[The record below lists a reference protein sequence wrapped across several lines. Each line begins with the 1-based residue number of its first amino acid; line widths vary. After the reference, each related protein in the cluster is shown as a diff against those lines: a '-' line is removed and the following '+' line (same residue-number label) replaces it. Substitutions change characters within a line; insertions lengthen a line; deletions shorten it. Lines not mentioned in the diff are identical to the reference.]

1 MEQINLKS
9 VITQYPVC
17 LSDDKKLKAILL
29 DLYPNGSK
37 GLIHVLCTIQAAGI
51 TLEMQSK
58 GAADELDLC
67 RYRRILQEN
76 YGLMGKMVESG
87 LALWQSALIE
97 PKPEPEKKAPAAPRK
112 KKKATESD
120 DLTHIHSYTDTV
132 VPPTCAEQGYTL
144 HSCACGY
151 EYKDNYKPKLP
162 HTYEEIETVPPTCD
176 SDGAQKMHCKNCGA
190 EKIVTLPKREHEFGN
205 WEVTTPATCE
215 TEGAEARTCKLCGY
229 IETRTVPAEQHDF
242 SDWIE
247 KTHADCTHSG
257 TETRFCRKCNFTE
270 TRKIKALGHAWN
282 RWHPS
287 AEKEKTAERYCS
299 RCGQTEEE
307 AFDYEEAKKQYGDSY
322 VGKPKIWQD
331 YVKAEKE
338 RRMCI
343 PCKGCGCM
351 VDPIEYKSCPEC
363 GDSIP
368 GNLGKGY
375 PSIKKIS
382 NPQKV
387 LAKERMRKFKIV
399 FNTLWISMLELVF
412 AFTPCVCMLIALLN
426 MNSAWVGLFLPGLI
440 IYFIS
445 IFFFES
451 VLGRI
456 TEKCEAVETVLEW
469 IDKMHIFLTWLFI
482 ALIVLLGVGIGCNS
496 CK

>member
-9 VITQYPVC
+9 VITQYPAC
-17 LSDDKKLKAILL
+17 LSDDKKLKAVLL

-51 TLEMQSK
+51 TSEMQSR
-58 GAADELDLC
+58 GAVDELDLC
-67 RYRRILQEN
+67 RYRRTLQEN

-87 LALWQSALIE
+87 LALWQAALID
-97 PKPEPEKKAPAAPRK
+97 PKPEPEKKAPAVPRK

-162 HTYEEIETVPPTCD
+162 HTYEEVETVSPTCD
-176 SDGAQKMHCKNCGA
+176 SDGAQKMRCKNCGA

-229 IETRTVPAEQHDF
+229 TETRTVPAKQHDF

-287 AEKEKTAERYCS
+287 TEKEKTAERYCS
-299 RCGQTEEE
+299 RCGKTEEE
-307 AFDYEEAKKQYGDSY
+307 PFDYETAKKQYGT
-322 VGKPKIWQD
+322 KIKD
-331 YVKAEKE
+331 A
-338 RRMCI
+338 
-343 PCKGCGCM
+343 P
-351 VDPIEYKSCPEC
+351 PIWA
-363 GDSIP
+363 DHLR
-368 GNLGKGY
+368 N
-375 PSIKKIS
+375 
-382 NPQKV
+382 QKD
-387 LAKERMRKFKIV
+387 AKEALRKQEAQKMNEEQSRIDELARKQEKREALV
-399 FNTLWISMLELVF
+399 KCALLIATL
-412 AFTPCVCMLIALLN
+412 MLIIIAPLFMINCAFSFPPGWIVVFLFGAD
-426 MNSAWVGLFLPGLI
+426 MAAIGVSSLIGSFICSEDKDKRGYLVGGVASLFLA
-440 IYFIS
+440 FAC
-445 IFFFES
+445 FFGVVAE
-451 VLGRI
+451 L
-456 TEKCEAVETVLEW
+456 
-469 IDKMHIFLTWLFI
+469 FL
-482 ALIVLLGVGIGCNS
+482 
-496 CK
+496 

>member
-1 MEQINLKS
+1 MEQLNLKS
-9 VITQYPVC
+9 VIKQYPVC

-37 GLIHVLCTIQAAGI
+37 GLIHVLCTIQMAGI
-51 TLEMQSK
+51 TSEMQSK
-58 GAADELDLC
+58 GAVDELDLC

-120 DLTHIHSYTDTV
+120 DLTHIHSYIDTV

-162 HTYEEIETVPPTCD
+162 HTYEEVETVAPTCD
-176 SDGAQKMHCKNCGA
+176 SDGAQKMRCKNCGA

-205 WEVTTPATCE
+205 WEVSTPATCE

-299 RCGQTEEE
+299 RCGKTEEE
-307 AFDYEEAKKQYGDSY
+307 AFDYETAEKQYGT
-322 VGKPKIWQD
+322 KIKD
-331 YVKAEKE
+331 A
-338 RRMCI
+338 
-343 PCKGCGCM
+343 P
-351 VDPIEYKSCPEC
+351 PIWADHLRDQE
-363 GDSIP
+363 D
-368 GNLGKGY
+368 
-375 PSIKKIS
+375 
-382 NPQKV
+382 
-387 LAKERMRKFKIV
+387 AKEALRRQEAQRMREVQARKEALARQQAIEEQQSQEKFAAQEKRREIV
-399 FNTLWISMLELVF
+399 TRTFGIINMIAAYSWILLVF
-412 AFTPCVCMLIALLN
+412 LAFVGIDIGWAFTFPFVFSGVAGVTQMI
-426 MNSAWVGLFLPGLI
+426 GF
-440 IYFIS
+440 FIS
-445 IFFFES
+445 KNDKRDYLIWAIVQFLFF
-451 VLGRI
+451 I
-456 TEKCEAVETVLEW
+456 P
-469 IDKMHIFLTWLFI
+469 FLIMI
-482 ALIVLLGVGIGCNS
+482 AI
-496 CK
+496 K

>member
-1 MEQINLKS
+1 MEQISLKS
-9 VITQYPVC
+9 IITQYPVC
-17 LSDDKKLKAILL
+17 LLDDKKLKAILL

-37 GLIHVLCTIQAAGI
+37 GLIHVLCTIQMAGI
-51 TLEMQSK
+51 TSEMQSK

-87 LALWQSALIE
+87 LALWQLALIE

-120 DLTHIHSYTDTV
+120 DLTHIHSYIDTV

-162 HTYEEIETVPPTCD
+162 HTYEEVETVAPTCD
-176 SDGAQKMHCKNCGA
+176 SDGAQKMRCKNCGA

-229 IETRTVPAEQHDF
+229 METRTVPAEQHDF

-299 RCGQTEEE
+299 RCGKTEEE
-307 AFDYEEAKKQYGDSY
+307 AFDYGTAEKQYGT
-322 VGKPKIWQD
+322 KIKDAPPIWADHLRDQKD
-331 YVKAEKE
+331 KEKE
-338 RRMCI
+338 RHQQELQRR
-343 PCKGCGCM
+343 K
-351 VDPIEYKSCPEC
+351 EEQKRREE
-363 GDSIP
+363 
-368 GNLGKGY
+368 LQ
-375 PSIKKIS
+375 KIS
-382 NPQKV
+382 EEYARKQAIEEQQRRQKAAAKQERNDNIGCVLKV
-387 LAKERMRKFKIV
+387 LFIIGIIIFTEWFGIKTGV
-399 FNTLWISMLELVF
+399 TSCSSC
-412 AFTPCVCMLIALLN
+412 AFIN
-426 MNSAWVGLFLPGLI
+426 NSI
-440 IYFIS
+440 IINNFMT
-445 IFFFES
+445 
-451 VLGRI
+451 I
-456 TEKCEAVETVLEW
+456 TNET
-469 IDKMHIFLTWLFI
+469 
-482 ALIVLLGVGIGCNS
+482 GG
-496 CK
+496 

>member
-37 GLIHVLCTIQAAGI
+37 GLIHVLCTIQMAGI
-51 TLEMQSK
+51 TTEMQSK

-76 YGLMGKMVESG
+76 YGLMGKMVEAG

-120 DLTHIHSYTDTV
+120 DPTHIHFYTDTV

-162 HTYEEIETVPPTCD
+162 HTYEEVETVPPTCD
-176 SDGAQKMHCKNCGA
+176 SDGAQKLRCKNCDA
-190 EKIVTLPKREHEFGN
+190 EKIVTLPKRAHTFGN
-205 WEVTTPATCE
+205 WEATTPATCE

-229 IETRTVPAEQHDF
+229 TETRTVPAEQHDF

-307 AFDYEEAKKQYGDSY
+307 PFDYETAEKQYGT
-322 VGKPKIWQD
+322 KIKDAPPIWADHLRDQKD
-331 YVKAEKE
+331 KEKELHQQELQRRKEEQKRREERQKREEEIERKRMIEEQRQREINEREEIMKAERSEHLK
-338 RRMCI
+338 RV
-343 PCKGCGCM
+343 G
-351 VDPIEYKSCPEC
+351 VW
-363 GDSIP
+363 
-368 GNLGKGY
+368 
-375 PSIKKIS
+375 
-382 NPQKV
+382 
-387 LAKERMRKFKIV
+387 LA
-399 FNTLWISMLELVF
+399 
-412 AFTPCVCMLIALLN
+412 LIG
-426 MNSAWVGLFLPGLI
+426 SFFVLFLGANGCDEGAAWTIPVVIAGILGMLVTVSLI
-440 IYFIS
+440 FTMY
-445 IFFFES
+445 E
-451 VLGRI
+451 
-456 TEKCEAVETVLEW
+456 
-469 IDKMHIFLTWLFI
+469 
-482 ALIVLLGVGIGCNS
+482 
-496 CK
+496 

>member
-1 MEQINLKS
+1 MEQLNLKS
-9 VITQYPVC
+9 VIKQYPVC
-17 LSDDKKLKAILL
+17 LSDDKKLKAILM

-37 GLIHVLCTIQAAGI
+37 GLIHVLCTIQMAGI
-51 TLEMQSK
+51 TSEMQSK

-162 HTYEEIETVPPTCD
+162 HTYEEVETVAPTCD
-176 SDGAQKMHCKNCGA
+176 SDGAQKLRCKNCGA

-215 TEGAEARTCKLCGY
+215 IEGAEARTCKLCGY
-229 IETRTVPAEQHDF
+229 TETSTVPAEQHDF

-257 TETRFCRKCNFTE
+257 TETRFCRKCNLTE

-307 AFDYEEAKKQYGDSY
+307 PFDYETAGKQYGT
-322 VGKPKIWQD
+322 KIKD
-331 YVKAEKE
+331 A
-338 RRMCI
+338 
-343 PCKGCGCM
+343 P
-351 VDPIEYKSCPEC
+351 PIWADHLRDQE
-363 GDSIP
+363 D
-368 GNLGKGY
+368 
-375 PSIKKIS
+375 
-382 NPQKV
+382 
-387 LAKERMRKFKIV
+387 AKEALRRQEVQRMREVQAKEETLARQQAIVEQRRQEKFAAQEKRDEVAGGV
-399 FNTLWISMLELVF
+399 FGTTLWIAIIISSVF
-412 AFTPCVCMLIALLN
+412 P
-426 MNSAWVGLFLPGLI
+426 
-440 IYFIS
+440 
-445 IFFFES
+445 IFFGEKS
-451 VLGRI
+451 WLGGLLMVTWGGAGMI
-456 TEKCEAVETVLEW
+456 SLICALVSKKGKGTMIGLAIIWLLMFFAVV
-469 IDKMHIFLTWLFI
+469 I
-482 ALIVLLGVGIGCNS
+482 AGALS
-496 CK
+496 

>member
-9 VITQYPVC
+9 VITQYPAC

-37 GLIHVLCTIQAAGI
+37 GLIHVLCTIQMAGI
-51 TLEMQSK
+51 TSEMQNK
-58 GAADELDLC
+58 GTVDELDLC

-87 LALWQSALIE
+87 LALWESALIE
-97 PKPEPEKKAPAAPRK
+97 PKPKPEKKAPAAPRK

-132 VPPTCAEQGYTL
+132 VPPTCTEQGYTL

-162 HTYEEIETVPPTCD
+162 HTYEEVETVAPTCD
-176 SDGAQKMHCKNCGA
+176 SDGAQKMRCKNCGA

-229 IETRTVPAEQHDF
+229 TETRTVPAEQHDF

-307 AFDYEEAKKQYGDSY
+307 PFDYETAEKQYGT
-322 VGKPKIWQD
+322 KIKDAPLIWADHLRDQKD
-331 YVKAEKE
+331 KEKE
-338 RRMCI
+338 RHHQELQRR
-343 PCKGCGCM
+343 K
-351 VDPIEYKSCPEC
+351 EE
-363 GDSIP
+363 
-368 GNLGKGY
+368 
-375 PSIKKIS
+375 
-382 NPQKV
+382 QKRR
-387 LAKERMRKFKIV
+387 E
-399 FNTLWISMLELVF
+399 ELQK
-412 AFTPCVCMLIALLN
+412 
-426 MNSAWVGLFLPGLI
+426 
-440 IYFIS
+440 
-445 IFFFES
+445 
-451 VLGRI
+451 I
-456 TEKCEAVETVLEW
+456 TEEYARKQAIEEQQRRQKAAAKQERSDNIGGCLTVLFV
-469 IDKMHIFLTWLFI
+469 IAAIIFAIWFGIKT
-482 ALIVLLGVGIGCNS
+482 GVI
-496 CK
+496 KL

>member
-29 DLYPNGSK
+29 DLYPNRSK
-37 GLIHVLCTIQAAGI
+37 GLIHVLCMIQMAGI
-51 TLEMQSK
+51 TSEMQSK
-58 GAADELDLC
+58 GAVDELDLC

-97 PKPEPEKKAPAAPRK
+97 PKPEPEKKAPAAPHK

-120 DLTHIHSYTDTV
+120 DLTHIHSYIDTV

-162 HTYEEIETVPPTCD
+162 NTYEEVETVPPTCD
-176 SDGAQKMHCKNCGA
+176 SDGAQKMRCKNCGA

-270 TRKIKALGHAWN
+270 TRKIKALGHEWN

-307 AFDYEEAKKQYGDSY
+307 AFDYETAEKQYGT
-322 VGKPKIWQD
+322 KIKDAPPIW
-331 YVKAEKE
+331 
-338 RRMCI
+338 
-343 PCKGCGCM
+343 
-351 VDPIEYKSCPEC
+351 VDHLRDRE
-363 GDSIP
+363 D
-368 GNLGKGY
+368 
-375 PSIKKIS
+375 
-382 NPQKV
+382 
-387 LAKERMRKFKIV
+387 AKEALRRQEAQRMREVQAKEEALARQQAIEEQRRQEKFAAQEKRREIV
-399 FNTLWISMLELVF
+399 TRKFNIINAIAVGSWFLLPIF
-412 AFTPCVCMLIALLN
+412 AFIDIDNAIFGAFTFSCVFSGVAGVTQIIGFFISENNKRDYLIWAIFQFF
-426 MNSAWVGLFLPGLI
+426 SFILFLI
-440 IYFIS
+440 M
-445 IFFFES
+445 
-451 VLGRI
+451 I
-456 TEKCEAVETVLEW
+456 TIE
-469 IDKMHIFLTWLFI
+469 
-482 ALIVLLGVGIGCNS
+482 
-496 CK
+496 

>member
-1 MEQINLKS
+1 MEQLNLKS

-37 GLIHVLCTIQAAGI
+37 GLIHVLCTIQMAGI
-51 TLEMQSK
+51 TSEMQSK

-67 RYRRILQEN
+67 RYRRILREN

-112 KKKATESD
+112 KKKDTESD
-120 DLTHIHSYTDTV
+120 DLTHIHSYIDTV

-162 HTYEEIETVPPTCD
+162 HTYEEVETVASTCD
-176 SDGAQKMHCKNCGA
+176 SDGAQKMRCKNCGA

-229 IETRTVPAEQHDF
+229 TETRTVPAEQHDF

-247 KTHADCTHSG
+247 KTHADCTHGG

-307 AFDYEEAKKQYGDSY
+307 TFDYETAEKQYGT
-322 VGKPKIWQD
+322 KIKDAPPIWADHLRDQED
-331 YVKAEKE
+331 AKEALRRQEAQRMREVQAKAETLARQQAIVE
-338 RRMCI
+338 QRRQ
-343 PCKGCGCM
+343 
-351 VDPIEYKSCPEC
+351 E
-363 GDSIP
+363 
-368 GNLGKGY
+368 
-375 PSIKKIS
+375 
-382 NPQKV
+382 
-387 LAKERMRKFKIV
+387 KFAAQEKRDEVAGGV
-399 FNTLWISMLELVF
+399 FGTTLWIAIIISSVF
-412 AFTPCVCMLIALLN
+412 P
-426 MNSAWVGLFLPGLI
+426 
-440 IYFIS
+440 
-445 IFFFES
+445 IFFGEKS
-451 VLGRI
+451 WLGGLLMVTWGGAGMI
-456 TEKCEAVETVLEW
+456 SLICALVSKKGKGTMIGLAIIWLLMFFAV
-469 IDKMHIFLTWLFI
+469 II
-482 ALIVLLGVGIGCNS
+482 AGALS
-496 CK
+496 

>member
-9 VITQYPVC
+9 VITQYPAC

-97 PKPEPEKKAPAAPRK
+97 PKLEPEKKAPAAPRK
-112 KKKATESD
+112 KKKDTESD
-120 DLTHIHSYTDTV
+120 DLTHIHSYIDTV

-162 HTYEEIETVPPTCD
+162 HTYEEVETVAPTCD
-176 SDGAQKMHCKNCGA
+176 SDGAQKMRCKNCGA

-229 IETRTVPAEQHDF
+229 TETRTVPAEQHDF

-247 KTHADCTHSG
+247 KTHADCTHGG

-270 TRKIKALGHAWN
+270 TRKIKALGHAWT

-299 RCGQTEEE
+299 RCGKTEEE
-307 AFDYEEAKKQYGDSY
+307 AFDYKTAEKQYGT
-322 VGKPKIWQD
+322 KIKDAPPIWADHLRDQKD
-331 YVKAEKE
+331 KEKE
-338 RRMCI
+338 RHQQELQRRKEEQKRREELQKI
-343 PCKGCGCM
+343 TEEYARKQAIEEQQRRQEAEKKQERSNNIGGC
-351 VDPIEYKSCPEC
+351 
-363 GDSIP
+363 
-368 GNLGKGY
+368 LGV
-375 PSIKKIS
+375 IFIIA
-382 NPQKV
+382 V
-387 LAKERMRKFKIV
+387 IV
-399 FNTLWISMLELVF
+399 FAEWLGVKTGVLSCSSC
-412 AFTPCVCMLIALLN
+412 AFIN
-426 MNSAWVGLFLPGLI
+426 N
-440 IYFIS
+440 S
-445 IFFFES
+445 IFTNNFATIMNEN
-451 VLGRI
+451 G
-456 TEKCEAVETVLEW
+456 
-469 IDKMHIFLTWLFI
+469 
-482 ALIVLLGVGIGCNS
+482 G
-496 CK
+496 

>member
-9 VITQYPVC
+9 VITQYPAC

-97 PKPEPEKKAPAAPRK
+97 PKLEPEKKAPAAPRK
-112 KKKATESD
+112 KKKDTESD
-120 DLTHIHSYTDTV
+120 DLTHIHSYIDTV

-162 HTYEEIETVPPTCD
+162 HTYEEVETVAPTCD
-176 SDGAQKMHCKNCGA
+176 SDGAQKMRCKNCGA

-205 WEVTTPATCE
+205 WEVTTSATCE
-215 TEGAEARTCKLCGY
+215 TEGAEARICKLCGY
-229 IETRTVPAEQHDF
+229 TETRTVPAEQHDF

-307 AFDYEEAKKQYGDSY
+307 PFDYETAEKQYGT
-322 VGKPKIWQD
+322 KIKDAPPIWAD
-331 YVKAEKE
+331 YLREQKDKEKE
-338 RRMCI
+338 RHQQELQRRKEEQKRREERQRREEEIERKRM
-343 PCKGCGCM
+343 
-351 VDPIEYKSCPEC
+351 IEEQRQREINEREEIMKAERSEHLKRF
-363 GDSIP
+363 GAWLALIGSFF
-368 GNLGKGY
+368 
-375 PSIKKIS
+375 
-382 NPQKV
+382 V
-387 LAKERMRKFKIV
+387 L
-399 FNTLWISMLELVF
+399 
-412 AFTPCVCMLIALLN
+412 
-426 MNSAWVGLFLPGLI
+426 
-440 IYFIS
+440 
-445 IFFFES
+445 
-451 VLGRI
+451 VLGAHGCDEGATWTI
-456 TEKCEAVETVLEW
+456 PVVIAGILGILTTLSL
-469 IDKMHIFLTWLFI
+469 IFKMYDE
-482 ALIVLLGVGIGCNS
+482 
-496 CK
+496 

>member
-1 MEQINLKS
+1 MEQLNLKS

-37 GLIHVLCTIQAAGI
+37 GLIHVLCTIQMAGI
-51 TLEMQSK
+51 TSEMQSK
-58 GAADELDLC
+58 GAVDELDLC

-87 LALWQSALIE
+87 IALWQSALIE
-97 PKPEPEKKAPAAPRK
+97 PKPEPEKKAPATPRK

-162 HTYEEIETVPPTCD
+162 HTYEEVETVAPTCD
-176 SDGAQKMHCKNCGA
+176 SDGAQKMRCKNCGA

-205 WEVTTPATCE
+205 WEVTKPATCE

-229 IETRTVPAEQHDF
+229 METRTVPIEEHDF

-247 KTHADCTHSG
+247 KTHVDCTHSG

-299 RCGQTEEE
+299 RCGKMEEE
-307 AFDYEEAKKQYGDSY
+307 PFDYETAEKQYGT
-322 VGKPKIWQD
+322 KIKD
-331 YVKAEKE
+331 A
-338 RRMCI
+338 
-343 PCKGCGCM
+343 P
-351 VDPIEYKSCPEC
+351 PIWADHLRDQE
-363 GDSIP
+363 D
-368 GNLGKGY
+368 
-375 PSIKKIS
+375 
-382 NPQKV
+382 
-387 LAKERMRKFKIV
+387 AKEALRRQEAQRMREVQARKEALARQQVIEEQRRQEKFAAQGKRTEIV
-399 FNTLWISMLELVF
+399 MRTFDIINMIATVSWFFLYFLALFGIDAGWVF
-412 AFTPCVCMLIALLN
+412 IFSFVFSGVAGVTQMIGF
-426 MNSAWVGLFLPGLI
+426 
-440 IYFIS
+440 FIS
-445 IFFFES
+445 KNNKRDYLIWAIVQFFFF
-451 VLGRI
+451 I
-456 TEKCEAVETVLEW
+456 
-469 IDKMHIFLTWLFI
+469 IFLIMITI
-482 ALIVLLGVGIGCNS
+482 
-496 CK
+496 K

>member
-9 VITQYPVC
+9 VITQYPAC
-17 LSDDKKLKAILL
+17 LSDDKKLKAVLL

-37 GLIHVLCTIQAAGI
+37 GLIHVLCSIQMAGI
-51 TLEMQSK
+51 TSEMQSK
-58 GAADELDLC
+58 GTVDELDLC

-76 YGLMGKMVESG
+76 YGSMGKMVESG

-97 PKPEPEKKAPAAPRK
+97 PKPEPEKKASAAPRK

-162 HTYEEIETVPPTCD
+162 HTYEEVETVAPTCD
-176 SDGAQKMHCKNCGA
+176 SDGAQKMRCKNCGA

-215 TEGAEARTCKLCGY
+215 TEGAEARICKLCGY
-229 IETRTVPAEQHDF
+229 TETRTVPAEQHDF

-287 AEKEKTAERYCS
+287 AEKDKTAERYCS
-299 RCGQTEEE
+299 RCGKTEEE
-307 AFDYEEAKKQYGDSY
+307 AFDYETAEKQYGT
-322 VGKPKIWQD
+322 KIKDAPPIWADHLRDQED
-331 YVKAEKE
+331 AKEALQRQEAQRMREVQAKEEALARQQAIEEQRRQEKFAAQKKRNE
-338 RRMCI
+338 LANVVVSSTSWIAAIISSVFPMFFGGI
-343 PCKGCGCM
+343 SWLGGLLM
-351 VDPIEYKSCPEC
+351 VTWGGAGIISLICALVSKK
-363 GDSIP
+363 
-368 GNLGKGY
+368 GKGTM
-375 PSIKKIS
+375 IG
-382 NPQKV
+382 
-387 LAKERMRKFKIV
+387 LAIIWLLMF
-399 FNTLWISMLELVF
+399 F
-412 AFTPCVCMLIALLN
+412 AVVIA
-426 MNSAWVGLFLPGLI
+426 G
-440 IYFIS
+440 
-445 IFFFES
+445 
-451 VLGRI
+451 
-456 TEKCEAVETVLEW
+456 
-469 IDKMHIFLTWLFI
+469 
-482 ALIVLLGVGIGCNS
+482 ALS
-496 CK
+496 

>member
-1 MEQINLKS
+1 MEQLNLKS

-51 TLEMQSK
+51 TSEMQSK
-58 GAADELDLC
+58 GAVDELDLC

-87 LALWQSALIE
+87 LALWQAALIE
-97 PKPEPEKKAPAAPRK
+97 PKPEPEKKAPATPRK
-112 KKKATESD
+112 KKKSTESD
-120 DLTHIHSYTDTV
+120 DPTHIHFYIDTV

-162 HTYEEIETVPPTCD
+162 HTYEEVETVAPTCD
-176 SDGAQKMHCKNCGA
+176 SDGAQKLRCKNCGA

-229 IETRTVPAEQHDF
+229 TETRTVPAEQHDF

-247 KTHADCTHSG
+247 KTHADCTHGG

-299 RCGQTEEE
+299 RCGKTEEE
-307 AFDYEEAKKQYGDSY
+307 AFDYETAEKQYGT
-322 VGKPKIWQD
+322 KIKD
-331 YVKAEKE
+331 A
-338 RRMCI
+338 
-343 PCKGCGCM
+343 P
-351 VDPIEYKSCPEC
+351 PIWADHLRDQE
-363 GDSIP
+363 D
-368 GNLGKGY
+368 
-375 PSIKKIS
+375 
-382 NPQKV
+382 
-387 LAKERMRKFKIV
+387 AKEALRRQEAQRMREVQARKEALARQQAIEEQRRQEKFAAQEKRREIITRKFNIINAIAVESWILLYFLALVGIDIAWFFTFSGV
-399 FNTLWISMLELVF
+399 FSGVAGVTQMIGF
-412 AFTPCVCMLIALLN
+412 
-426 MNSAWVGLFLPGLI
+426 
-440 IYFIS
+440 FIS
-445 IFFFES
+445 KNNKRDYLIWAIVQFFFFIPF
-451 VLGRI
+451 LIMI
-456 TEKCEAVETVLEW
+456 TIK
-469 IDKMHIFLTWLFI
+469 
-482 ALIVLLGVGIGCNS
+482 
-496 CK
+496 

>member
-37 GLIHVLCTIQAAGI
+37 GLIHVLCTIQMAGI
-51 TLEMQSK
+51 TSEMQSK

-162 HTYEEIETVPPTCD
+162 HTYVEVETVAPTCD
-176 SDGAQKMHCKNCGA
+176 SDGAQKMRCKNCGV

-229 IETRTVPAEQHDF
+229 TETRTVPAEQHDF

-247 KTHADCTHSG
+247 KTHADCTHGG

-299 RCGQTEEE
+299 RCGKMEEE
-307 AFDYEEAKKQYGDSY
+307 PFDYETAEKQYGT
-322 VGKPKIWQD
+322 KIKDAPPIWADHLRDQKD
-331 YVKAEKE
+331 KEKE
-338 RRMCI
+338 RHQQELQKRKEEQKRREELQKI
-343 PCKGCGCM
+343 TEEYTRKQA
-351 VDPIEYKSCPEC
+351 IEEQQRRQRRQEAAVKRE
-363 GDSIP
+363 
-368 GNLGKGY
+368 NRGK
-375 PSIKKIS
+375 
-382 NPQKV
+382 
-387 LAKERMRKFKIV
+387 
-399 FNTLWISMLELVF
+399 
-412 AFTPCVCMLIALLN
+412 IA
-426 MNSAWVGLFLPGLI
+426 SS
-440 IYFIS
+440 IS
-445 IFFFES
+445 IFVSITCTIIFVIQYFSNDIPSLDKVICLS
-451 VLGRI
+451 VAFVVSLICTLFGGDENASI
-456 TEKCEAVETVLEW
+456 SCVLFW
-469 IDKMHIFLTWLFI
+469 FICLLFLVP
-482 ALIVLLGVGIGCNS
+482 AYLLHNFA
-496 CK
+496 

>member
-9 VITQYPVC
+9 VITQYPAC

-97 PKPEPEKKAPAAPRK
+97 PKLEPEKKAPAAPRK

-120 DLTHIHSYTDTV
+120 DLTHIHSYIDTV

-162 HTYEEIETVPPTCD
+162 HTYEEVETVAPTCD
-176 SDGAQKMHCKNCGA
+176 SDGAQKMRCKNCGA

-229 IETRTVPAEQHDF
+229 TETRTVPAEQHDF

-282 RWHPS
+282 RWHSS

-299 RCGQTEEE
+299 RCGKTEEE
-307 AFDYEEAKKQYGDSY
+307 AFDYKTAEKQYGT
-322 VGKPKIWQD
+322 KIKDAPPIWADHLRDQKD
-331 YVKAEKE
+331 KEKE
-338 RRMCI
+338 RHQQELQRRKEEEKRREELQKTREEYARKQAI
-343 PCKGCGCM
+343 KEQQRRQEAAAKQERSDNIGC
-351 VDPIEYKSCPEC
+351 V
-363 GDSIP
+363 
-368 GNLGKGY
+368 L
-375 PSIKKIS
+375 
-382 NPQKV
+382 KV
-387 LAKERMRKFKIV
+387 LFIIGIIIFTEWFGIKTGVTSCR
-399 FNTLWISMLELVF
+399 SC
-412 AFTPCVCMLIALLN
+412 AFIN
-426 MNSAWVGLFLPGLI
+426 NSI
-440 IYFIS
+440 IINNFMT
-445 IFFFES
+445 
-451 VLGRI
+451 I
-456 TEKCEAVETVLEW
+456 TNEN
-469 IDKMHIFLTWLFI
+469 
-482 ALIVLLGVGIGCNS
+482 GG
-496 CK
+496 

>member
-1 MEQINLKS
+1 MEQLNLKS
-9 VITQYPVC
+9 VIKQYPVC

-37 GLIHVLCTIQAAGI
+37 GLIHVLCTIQMAGI
-51 TLEMQSK
+51 TSEMQSK

-112 KKKATESD
+112 KKKDTESD
-120 DLTHIHSYTDTV
+120 DLTHIHSYIDTV

-162 HTYEEIETVPPTCD
+162 HTYEEVETVAPTCD
-176 SDGAQKMHCKNCGA
+176 SDGAQKLRCKNCGA

-229 IETRTVPAEQHDF
+229 TETRTVPAEQHEF

-307 AFDYEEAKKQYGDSY
+307 PFDYETAEKQYGT
-322 VGKPKIWQD
+322 KIKD
-331 YVKAEKE
+331 A
-338 RRMCI
+338 
-343 PCKGCGCM
+343 P
-351 VDPIEYKSCPEC
+351 PIWADHLRDQE
-363 GDSIP
+363 D
-368 GNLGKGY
+368 
-375 PSIKKIS
+375 
-382 NPQKV
+382 
-387 LAKERMRKFKIV
+387 AKEALRRQEAQRMREVQARKEALARQQAIEEQRRQEKFAAQEKRKEIITRK
-399 FNTLWISMLELVF
+399 FNIINAIAVGSWFLLPIF
-412 AFTPCVCMLIALLN
+412 AFIDIDNAIFWAFTFSCVFSGVAGITQMIGFFISKNNKRDYLIWAIAQFL
-426 MNSAWVGLFLPGLI
+426 LFLLA
-440 IYFIS
+440 IS
-445 IFFFES
+445 I
-451 VLGRI
+451 
-456 TEKCEAVETVLEW
+456 
-469 IDKMHIFLTWLFI
+469 I
-482 ALIVLLGVGIGCNS
+482 AI
-496 CK
+496 K

>member
-9 VITQYPVC
+9 VITQYPAC

-29 DLYPNGSK
+29 DLYPNGSR

-97 PKPEPEKKAPAAPRK
+97 PKLEPEKKAPAAPRK
-112 KKKATESD
+112 KKKDTESD
-120 DLTHIHSYTDTV
+120 DLTHIHSYIDTV

-162 HTYEEIETVPPTCD
+162 HTYEEVETVAPTCD
-176 SDGAQKMHCKNCGA
+176 SDGAQKMRCKNCGA

-205 WEVTTPATCE
+205 WEVTTPVTCE

-229 IETRTVPAEQHDF
+229 TETRTVPAEQHDF

-299 RCGQTEEE
+299 RCGKTEEE
-307 AFDYEEAKKQYGDSY
+307 AFDYETAEKQYGT
-322 VGKPKIWQD
+322 KIKD
-331 YVKAEKE
+331 A
-338 RRMCI
+338 
-343 PCKGCGCM
+343 P
-351 VDPIEYKSCPEC
+351 PIWADHLRDQE
-363 GDSIP
+363 D
-368 GNLGKGY
+368 
-375 PSIKKIS
+375 
-382 NPQKV
+382 
-387 LAKERMRKFKIV
+387 AKEALRRQEAQRMREVQARKEALARQQAIEEQRRQEKFAAQEKRREIITRK
-399 FNTLWISMLELVF
+399 FNIINAIAVVSWILLDFLALVGIDIGW
-412 AFTPCVCMLIALLN
+412 AFTFSFVFSGVAGVTQMI
-426 MNSAWVGLFLPGLI
+426 GF
-440 IYFIS
+440 FIS
-445 IFFFES
+445 KNDKRDYLIWAIVQFFFF
-451 VLGRI
+451 I
-456 TEKCEAVETVLEW
+456 
-469 IDKMHIFLTWLFI
+469 IFLIMITI
-482 ALIVLLGVGIGCNS
+482 
-496 CK
+496 K